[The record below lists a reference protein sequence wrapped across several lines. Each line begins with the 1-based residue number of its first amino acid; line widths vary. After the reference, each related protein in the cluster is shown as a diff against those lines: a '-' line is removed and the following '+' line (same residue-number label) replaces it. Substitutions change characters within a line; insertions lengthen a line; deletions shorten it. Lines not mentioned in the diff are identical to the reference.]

1 MAWRLQLQDGSRW
14 HLRAS
19 EAGDCIVDFM
29 VIILRVSLPASSAS
43 GASGS
48 SSSPLL
54 PASSAAWSS
63 SPAASP
69 ASSSSRSR
77 LAPSLAS
84 SSVWVLVW
92 AVEARPVLAA
102 SRCKKSSAFVL
113 GPAAPEAESG
123 DESRWHRGLCVRC
136 AGPDAQLFYPGREQ
150 SIPLRRLRG
159 LGITHH

>member
-69 ASSSSRSR
+69 ASSSSRPR
-77 LAPSLAS
+77 LAPSLA

-123 DESRWHRGLCVRC
+123 DVTRWHRCLSGPP
-136 AGPDAQLFYPGREQ
+136 AGPGAQLFYPGREK
-150 SIPLRRLRG
+150 LRLVRRLAS